1 MQKFKRFLRLFL
13 LLLMIGMAAI
23 LPVPILFYG
32 KDNLPKN
39 LTELVEKNEDDN
51 EESDEIKE
59 LF

>member
-1 MQKFKRFLRLFL
+1 MQKLKRFLRLFL
-13 LLLMIGMAAI
+13 LLMMIGMASI

-39 LTELVEKNEDDN
+39 LTELVETNEDEKED
-51 EESDEIKE
+51 DDIKE

>member
-1 MQKFKRFLRLFL
+1 MKTFKRIMRSFL
-13 LLLMIGMAAI
+13 LLIMIAMASV

-39 LTELVEKNEDDN
+39 LTELVEDFDEDD
-51 EESDEIKE
+51 EEDDIKQ

>member
-1 MQKFKRFLRLFL
+1 
-13 LLLMIGMAAI
+13 MIGMASI

-39 LTELVEKNEDDN
+39 LTELVEKTKEDDK
-51 EESDEIKE
+51 DDDIKA

>member
-1 MQKFKRFLRLFL
+1 MIKLKRFLRLL
-13 LLLMIGMAAI
+13 LLAILIGMASI

-39 LTELVEKNEDDN
+39 LTEQVENTEDEDEEDD
-51 EESDEIKE
+51 IKA

>member
-1 MQKFKRFLRLFL
+1 MRKLKRFLRLFL

-39 LTELVEKNEDDN
+39 LTELVEKTEEDD
-51 EESDEIKE
+51 EADDIKE

>member
-39 LTELVEKNEDDN
+39 LIELVEKTEDEDKEDD
-51 EESDEIKE
+51 IKE

>member
-1 MQKFKRFLRLFL
+1 MKTFKRFLRLFL
-13 LLLMIGMAAI
+13 LLLMIGMASI

-39 LTELVEKNEDDN
+39 LTELVEKTKEDDK
-51 EESDEIKE
+51 DDDIKA

>member
-39 LTELVEKNEDDN
+39 LTELVEKTEDEDEEDD
-51 EESDEIKE
+51 IKA

>member
-13 LLLMIGMAAI
+13 LLIMIGMAAI

-39 LTELVEKNEDDN
+39 LTELVEKTEDEDEEDD
-51 EESDEIKE
+51 IKV

>member
-1 MQKFKRFLRLFL
+1 MRKFKRFLRLFL

-39 LTELVEKNEDDN
+39 LTELVEKTEDDDN
-51 EESDEIKE
+51 EKDIKE

>member
-1 MQKFKRFLRLFL
+1 MKRFKRFLRLFL
-13 LLLMIGMAAI
+13 LVLMIGMASV

-39 LTELVEKNEDDN
+39 LTELVENTEDEDEDD
-51 EESDEIKE
+51 DIKE

>member
-13 LLLMIGMAAI
+13 LLLMIAMAAI

-39 LTELVEKNEDDN
+39 LIELVEKTEDEDKEDD
-51 EESDEIKE
+51 IKE

>member
-1 MQKFKRFLRLFL
+1 MQTFKRFLRLFL
-13 LLLMIGMAAI
+13 LLLMIGMASI

-39 LTELVEKNEDDN
+39 LIEHVENTEDD
-51 EESDEIKE
+51 DEDDDIKE

>member
-39 LTELVEKNEDDN
+39 LTELVEKTEDEDEEDD
-51 EESDEIKE
+51 IKV

>member
-39 LTELVEKNEDDN
+39 LTELVEKTEDEDDEN
-51 EESDEIKE
+51 DIKE
-59 LF
+59 LL

>member
-1 MQKFKRFLRLFL
+1 MQKFKHFLRLFL

-39 LTELVEKNEDDN
+39 LTELIEKKEDD
-51 EESDEIKE
+51 DENDDVKE
-59 LF
+59 LS